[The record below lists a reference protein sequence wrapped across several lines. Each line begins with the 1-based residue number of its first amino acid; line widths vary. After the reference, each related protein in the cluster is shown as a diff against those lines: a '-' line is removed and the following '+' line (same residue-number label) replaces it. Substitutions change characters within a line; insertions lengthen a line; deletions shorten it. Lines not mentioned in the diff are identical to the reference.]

1 MELLLNLFWLILA
14 LLAALTCWL
23 VPKPAGEASDA
34 YRSRLFVLAG
44 CLLALL
50 CPVVSASDDLNA
62 LRTDMEESSSGQP
75 SVKKSTAFNSSAWR
89 NGVPSS
95 AEAVRIGLVR
105 PAREPKEQ
113 VSKCPCVSTDQ
124 ASAKIMG
131 CRAPPSPEFAVF
143 VAPSAAARFLN
154 LDFML
159 QTLKLSSRELRQW
172 LPPAKS
178 APNGLRSFK
187 CEIYPLTASR
197 YFPTDP
203 RELAQIRRQPRH
215 DLKYELSREEESS

>member
-1 MELLLNLFWLILA
+1 MELLLNLLWLILA

-89 NGVPSS
+89 NVPSL
-95 AEAVRIGLVR
+95 AET
-105 PAREPKEQ
+105 ARMSPVGPQLEPQEQ
-113 VSKCPCVSTDQ
+113 ASECHCVSTDQ
-124 ASAKIMG
+124 ASGKIMG
-131 CRAPPSPEFAVF
+131 CRA
-143 VAPSAAARFLN
+143 
-154 LDFML
+154 
-159 QTLKLSSRELRQW
+159 
-172 LPPAKS
+172 
-178 APNGLRSFK
+178 
-187 CEIYPLTASR
+187 
-197 YFPTDP
+197 
-203 RELAQIRRQPRH
+203 QIG
-215 DLKYELSREEESS
+215 